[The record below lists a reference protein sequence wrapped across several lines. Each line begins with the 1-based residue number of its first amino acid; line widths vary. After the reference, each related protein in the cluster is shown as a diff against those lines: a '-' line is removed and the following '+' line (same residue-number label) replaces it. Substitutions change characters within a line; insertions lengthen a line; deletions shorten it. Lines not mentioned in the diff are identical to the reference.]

1 MKLIHKLY
9 LSFGLVIT
17 LAVASVV
24 MAVWSA
30 REAAYHLDRTHFA
43 HQQYEGYLALSNH
56 TYKLFKQL
64 GDRLLIGDLDRGAGE
79 TQLIAV
85 IREDIRALRH
95 LTGSEI
101 RLVGYREVEE
111 LDRLAKIER
120 VLEALV
126 AEYMLF
132 VDGNDLAAIRND
144 WARLSDMLDARIDR
158 DFSAIIQEAIEA
170 EGEEVREV
178 RDETAARI
186 TLFKVAAAVFAF
198 IALVAGALSLAMLAR
213 DIRRPI
219 GQLLAGT
226 RAFAAGEMEHRIAAG
241 GSSELDDVGRSF
253 NTMADQISAREAA
266 LAQAKARLEQAVEER
281 TAELKRV
288 LDQLRVHEE
297 NRRRL
302 LADVSHELRT
312 PLTIIQGEA
321 DIALRGREKTPDV
334 YREALEK
341 SREAAKHTARLVD
354 DLLFVARRE
363 AGEARLRC
371 EAVDL
376 ARLLPEVIDDHR
388 ALAGGRGGGIAFTS
402 AVETATVRADGDR
415 IRQVVVILMD
425 NALRYGDG
433 RIEVALHGAPG
444 GFAVSVTDVGPGM
457 TEEEQERA
465 FERFF
470 RGSDAAHRY
479 REGSGLGLPVAKAIV
494 EAHGGQIALRSSPDQ
509 GTRVTFT
516 VPVRPKLEAVA

>member
-1 MKLIHKLY
+1 
-9 LSFGLVIT
+9 
-17 LAVASVV
+17 
-24 MAVWSA
+24 
-30 REAAYHLDRTHFA
+30 
-43 HQQYEGYLALSNH
+43 
-56 TYKLFKQL
+56 
-64 GDRLLIGDLDRGAGE
+64 
-79 TQLIAV
+79 
-85 IREDIRALRH
+85 
-95 LTGSEI
+95 
-101 RLVGYREVEE
+101 
-111 LDRLAKIER
+111 
-120 VLEALV
+120 
-126 AEYMLF
+126 
-132 VDGNDLAAIRND
+132 
-144 WARLSDMLDARIDR
+144 
-158 DFSAIIQEAIEA
+158 
-170 EGEEVREV
+170 
-178 RDETAARI
+178 
-186 TLFKVAAAVFAF
+186 
-198 IALVAGALSLAMLAR
+198 
-213 DIRRPI
+213 
-219 GQLLAGT
+219 
-226 RAFAAGEMEHRIAAG
+226 
-241 GSSELDDVGRSF
+241 VGRSF

-516 VPVRPKLEAVA
+516 VPVRPKLEDEARVADFIQRGLRTEGYAVTVARDGEAAVGLLDGHAFDVVILDLMLPGISGQVVCQRMRAANNTTPVLMLTALDAVDDRVAGLRLGADDYLVKPFDFDELLARIEALCRRGARANLGEGRDEILEAGDLRFDTRSLQVTCCGQPIELSAKERDILKLLMADAGRVFSRERILNAIWSVSEDPLTNIVDVYIGRLRKKLGPCGETIKTIRGAGYRLAACSA